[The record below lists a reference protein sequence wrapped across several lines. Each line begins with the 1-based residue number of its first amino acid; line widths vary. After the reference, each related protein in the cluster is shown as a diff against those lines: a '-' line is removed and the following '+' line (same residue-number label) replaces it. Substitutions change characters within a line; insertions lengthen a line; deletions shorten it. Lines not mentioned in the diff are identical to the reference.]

1 MPLDIGD
8 KMIILSVH
16 NSADIYGASR
26 CLLRNMSLFVRDGH
40 EVHVVLPCR
49 GPLVE
54 LLEESGV
61 RIHILQN
68 LSIIDRAQ
76 MGTMS
81 GKLIFPFRFVS
92 STAALIALI
101 LRYRVDVVHTNTAVL
116 PTAPLAATLTGRR
129 SVFHLREFFSEFPG
143 LWRFYQHYI
152 GLLSSR
158 LIVISSAVEVQFTP
172 RLRSKCTIIYDGLDA
187 SDAMSDPE
195 AALALRKTVGSP
207 LQLVGVVGRIK
218 FVRKGQ
224 EVLVKAAALLRERF
238 PNVRYLIVGTV
249 SPGNED
255 HLDRLKELIR
265 ANRLEDRFVFTGD
278 ISDVRN
284 VYAALDITVV
294 PSIQAEPFGM
304 VVVESMALG
313 TPVVGSRCG
322 GIIEQVVDGETG
334 LLFDPGNEQELAQ
347 ALACLLENDQLR
359 SSMGRAGQVRVRQVF
374 GIDQTYSRTAA
385 CFRGTAEPTQSI
397 AVAS

>member
-1 MPLDIGD
+1 
-8 KMIILSVH
+8 MIILSVH

-26 CLLRNMSLFVRDGH
+26 CLLRIMRLFVKDRH

-49 GPLVE
+49 GPLVQ
-54 LLEESGV
+54 LLEKSGV
-61 RIHILQN
+61 RVHILQS
-68 LSIIDRAQ
+68 LSIIERAQ

-81 GKLIFPFRFVS
+81 GKLAFPFRFVS

-101 LRYRVDVVHTNTAVL
+101 LRYKVDVVHTNTAVL
-116 PTAPLAATLTGRR
+116 PTAPLAARLTGRR

-158 LIVISSAVEVQFTP
+158 LITISHAVEIQFAP

-187 SDAMSDPE
+187 QDSLSDPE
-195 AALALRKTVGSP
+195 AALALRASVGSP
-207 LQLVGVVGRIK
+207 QLLVGVVGRIK

-238 PNVRYLIVGTV
+238 PDVRYLIVGTA
-249 SPGNED
+249 SRGSED
-255 HLDRLKELIR
+255 HLDRLRELIR
-265 ANRLEDRFVFTGD
+265 VNGVEDRFFFTGD
-278 ISDVRN
+278 MNDVRN

-304 VVVESMALG
+304 VVMESMALG

-322 GIIEQVVDGETG
+322 GIPEQVVDGKTG
-334 LLFDPGNEQELAQ
+334 LLFEPGNEQELAQ
-347 ALACLLENDQLR
+347 ALACLLEDEQLR
-359 SSMGRAGQVRVRQVF
+359 RSMGKAGQVRAREVF
-374 GIDQTYSRTAA
+374 AMEQTYSRTAA
-385 CFRGTAEPTQSI
+385 CFRGVAEPARSL